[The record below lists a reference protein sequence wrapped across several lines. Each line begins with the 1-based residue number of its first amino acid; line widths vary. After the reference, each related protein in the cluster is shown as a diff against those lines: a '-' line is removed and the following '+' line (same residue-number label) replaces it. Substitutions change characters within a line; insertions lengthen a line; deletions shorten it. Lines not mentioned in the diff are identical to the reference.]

1 MKKLF
6 VAPFVFT
13 TIAAISLAGAPAA
26 TADEGDPAVAV
37 WLSEPS
43 ASTLT
48 LPAGDGVRDV
58 ASIEVGATAATT
70 VALRLIDRHDAAVI
84 RELPSIELTDAE
96 GLSGTVTLS
105 LDGITT
111 AGQYALEAAPTS
123 GEAASAEFTVG
134 SGKPQAAALTLNR
147 DLIYTYKG
155 AKVRTVD
162 ARVSARDETGLAVPF
177 TGTVVAT
184 VGTKKATHK
193 VASTTG
199 ASTKT
204 TIAGSSLAPGTA
216 KVVFT
221 ATAQGASATAKD
233 SVLVKNF
240 AVTKTSIKA
249 SERTLYPTK
258 DGYLDATRFTV
269 STATTTG
276 TTVAASGSVKVT
288 RGGKTVASWK
298 LTSSKKWSAAWNGK
312 VNGKVVP
319 GTYTVK
325 ASVKGPEGATKTAS
339 TTVTVKAG
347 KLVAK
352 KTSKWVDASSVM
364 STYNPLDYYGEGY
377 CETGWVEADDIV
389 CVGYDAYFD
398 DTLSLVS
405 SGSLSVPSAVVKSQ
419 KYGGAKVRLT
429 ADVSSVSG
437 TAVWGYAAASDD
449 GLKSGAVTDTG
460 TTTNGW
466 ASLPATNR
474 KVDVL
479 LGLGEYSWLA
489 ISEFKIEYSY
499 KVMTK

>member
-352 KTSKWVDASSVM
+352 KSVKTVKAK
-364 STYNPLDYYGEGY
+364 SVL
-377 CETGWVEADDIV
+377 
-389 CVGYDAYFD
+389 DAYVD
-398 DTLSLVS
+398 LGSSDYNWCATDAITPGDVYCDGEDSLEGVS
-405 SGSLSVPSAVVKSQ
+405 VVGVGETAVPAAVVKAE
-419 KYGGAKVRLT
+419 KFGGAKVRITAKVTRQYGATMFGYWRSDSDAGKTTYFEETGSHSAGWLT
-429 ADVSSVSG
+429 
-437 TAVWGYAAASDD
+437 
-449 GLKSGAVTDTG
+449 
-460 TTTNGW
+460 
-466 ASLPATNR
+466 LPATT
-474 KVDVL
+474 KKLDVAL
-479 LGLGEYSWLA
+479 ALGEYSA
-489 ISEFKIEYSY
+489 TVVDEFTIEYSY